1 MRGLPG
7 CVVELAVHHARACAH
22 ALHVAGRNALDVAHT
37 VLVGQFTRQHVADD
51 LHVAVAMGAKAGAGR
66 NAVFVDDAQVAKAH
80 VTGVVVAGKREAVE
94 GLQPAMIG
102 IAPVL

>member
-1 MRGLPG
+1 
-7 CVVELAVHHARACAH
+7 
-22 ALHVAGRNALDVAHT
+22 
-37 VLVGQFTRQHVADD
+37 
-51 LHVAVAMGAKAGAGR
+51 MGAKAGAGR

-80 VTGVVVAGKREAVE
+80 VAGVVVAGKREAVE